1 MVNSTVLELGVAYRS
16 LLGSVVGEPTARESP
31 GELELQARWF
41 AGEFGTEFR
50 TTDGRKVEIVQF
62 GVWNRGAGPDFLDA
76 AVSFDG
82 RNALRGAIE
91 LDLDPADWETHG
103 HGANPDFEKVVL
115 HLFVKERG
123 GRENFTRTALHR
135 LVPRVRI
142 DPNALVDLPPAT
154 PPLARLGRC
163 SAPLRELGPERAEAV
178 LTAAARHRLE
188 RKSARFQRLAVAHG
202 QEEAL
207 WQMLASALGYRENS
221 LPLHLLAQRLP
232 LSLLRAR
239 PREAPALL
247 FGLAGFVHGSEFGA
261 EPTRAYLRGLWEHW
275 WPLRGEW
282 TRLVLPP
289 GAWRLRATRPANHPH
304 RRVATL
310 AALAAAW
317 PQVRALAAAP
327 KLARAAG
334 RLAREL
340 RDEFW
345 EHHFT
350 LRSARREEGIALLG
364 RARLREILANVLY
377 PALVPDR
384 PELWEEYLALPA
396 VLSNRRAE
404 TAAARLFGGVTPM
417 RRFVPRS
424 VAMQQ
429 GLLQVYED
437 FCLRDAT
444 DCARCQF
451 PERVRGFH
459 TRGA

>member
-1 MVNSTVLELGVAYRS
+1 MSLSSIYTALLWPRLE
-16 LLGSVVGEPTARESP
+16 EPEPRESP

-50 TTDGRKVEIVQF
+50 TTDGRRVEIAQF

-82 RNALRGAIE
+82 RNAQRGAIE
-91 LDLDPADWETHG
+91 LDLDPADWEVHG
-103 HGANPDFEKVVL
+103 HGANPDFEQVVL
-115 HLFVKERG
+115 HLYVHERA

-142 DPNALVDLPPAT
+142 DPRALVDLPPAT

-163 SAPLRELGPERAEAV
+163 SAPLRELGDARALTV

-188 RKSARFQRLAVAHG
+188 RKSARFQRLTEAHG
-202 QEEAL
+202 RDEAL
-207 WQMLASALGYRENS
+207 WQMLASALGYRENA

-232 LSLLRAR
+232 LRLLRAR
-239 PREAPALL
+239 RADASALL
-247 FGLAGFVHGSEFGA
+247 FGLAGFVHGDEFGA
-261 EPTRAYLRGLWEHW
+261 DETRAYLRQLWERW
-275 WPLRGEW
+275 WPWRGEW
-282 TRLVLPP
+282 TRLVLPR
-289 GAWRLRATRPANHPH
+289 GSWRLRATRPANHPQ
-304 RRVATL
+304 RRVAAL
-310 AALAAAW
+310 AALAAEW
-317 PQVRALAAAP
+317 PKVTALAEAP
-327 KLARAAG
+327 RLARATH

-350 LRSARREEGIALLG
+350 LRSARQERRIALLG
-364 RARLREILANVLY
+364 PARVREILANVLY
-377 PALVPDR
+377 PALLPER

-396 VLSNRRAE
+396 VLTNRRAE
-404 TAAARLFGGVTPM
+404 TAAARLFGGTTVL
-417 RRFVPRS
+417 RARLPRT
-424 VAMQQ
+424 VAVQQ

-451 PERVRGFH
+451 PERVRRFGE
-459 TRGA
+459 R